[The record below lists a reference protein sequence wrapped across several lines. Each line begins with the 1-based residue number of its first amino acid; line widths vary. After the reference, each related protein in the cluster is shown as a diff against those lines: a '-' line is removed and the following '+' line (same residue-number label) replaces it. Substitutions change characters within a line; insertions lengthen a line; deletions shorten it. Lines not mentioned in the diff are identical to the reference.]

1 MANEKDKVKPADLK
15 PSTVSPVIPAPI
27 PVEPEHKAKKG
38 KKSAEKTF
46 NPNLVGVKSL
56 TKPVKP
62 IFPHT
67 AKINKYGFLFFSD
80 KVREALKIQ
89 KGKDYSVTMNYEGGI
104 LTIKV

>member
-1 MANEKDKVKPADLK
+1 MANKVKPADLK

-27 PVEPEHKAKKG
+27 PPESPVVPEHKAQVKKG
-38 KKSAEKTF
+38 KKNAKPETPAKPET
-46 NPNLVGVKSL
+46 VKS
-56 TKPVKP
+56 

-89 KGKDYSVTMNYEGGI
+89 KGKDYSVTMNYEDGI